1 MGAWGTGSFEND
13 TALDWAAEISS
24 AEDIANFY
32 QALPPYDG
40 VTQLDADISSCIVA
54 AAETVATMM
63 GRISPDVPDD
73 LRERLSGTEPSDDLI
88 GTARNTLS
96 AMLSG
101 SELVELWAE
110 DADGAEE
117 WNKAITGLIDRLN
130 PELPY
135 APPPLDEIEQQLGY
149 LTTCAFCDEPIAEG
163 EIFHLDFRD
172 FSSDAGRYVS
182 RGIYCHLP
190 CLNGKLHPKHLLQNW
205 KFDPG
210 KLFKN

>member
-1 MGAWGTGSFEND
+1 MGAWGAGSFEND

-24 AEDIANFY
+24 AEDINKFY

-40 VTQLDADISSCIVA
+40 VTKLDADLSERIVA
-54 AAETVATMM
+54 AAEAVAAMM
-63 GRISPDVPDD
+63 GRVSPDVPQD
-73 LRERLSGTEPSDDLI
+73 LRERLSGAAPSDELI
-88 GTARNTLS
+88 EAARNTLS

-101 SELVELWAE
+101 SELVELWDE

-135 APPPLDEIEQQLGY
+135 APPPLDTIEQQLCY

-163 EIFHLDFRD
+163 EIVHLEFRD
-172 FSSDAGRYVS
+172 FSSDEGLYIS

-190 CLNGKLHPKHLLQNW
+190 CLHGKLHSKHLLQNW
-205 KFDPG
+205 KFDPD
-210 KLFKN
+210 KLFKH